1 MKKSY
6 LIQKLREAIR
16 MQILKDKPL
25 MEAEK
30 IATGKEESEEE
41 DQELDQTVVGK
52 PEEKEKQIGPDTEVG
67 NIQTVA
73 PPAAGTVT
81 TVNLPSTKIEPT
93 SPPAPVSADA
103 TVDKSKETDAKVS
116 PGDDITKPDGVDTTG
131 KVEPVVKNP
140 TNIINT
146 KGEVDSG
153 DVAKMLR
160 SLGKDGYT
168 FKNVTEDQI
177 RQILHNTGD
186 VSIRNNDVAKKIG
199 SKMVTII
206 FTKKSTGKPRVIN
219 GQIGSINKSFG
230 GSNNKRYYMGTPVKD
245 VDNQVVTNIDGKPLI
260 KYPGEWGAKYG
271 LDSSKL
277 KSYDLIP
284 ILANPSSV
292 TMDSSL
298 KNAAGDAKPNASRW
312 RTISVPSVKAIIY
325 KQTIYW
331 KK

>member
-16 MQILKDKPL
+16 MQILKDKHL

-30 IATGKEESEEE
+30 IATGKEEEEQE

-81 TVNLPSTKIEPT
+81 AVPPSTKVEPT
-93 SPPAPVSADA
+93 SPPPPVSSDT
-103 TVDKSKETDAKVS
+103 TVDKSKETDANLN
-116 PGDDITKPDGVDTTG
+116 PGKDVTKPDGVDTTG
-131 KVEPVVKNP
+131 KVEPVAKNP

-160 SLGKDGYT
+160 SLSKDGYRY
-168 FKNVTEDQI
+168 KNVTEDQI

-186 VSIRNNDVAKKIG
+186 VTVRNNDVAKKIG

-230 GSNNKRYYMGTPVKD
+230 GSNNKKYYMGTPVKD
-245 VDNQVVTNIDGKPLI
+245 VDNQTVTNIDGKPVI

-277 KSYDLIP
+277 KGYDLIP
-284 ILANPSSV
+284 ILANKSSV
-292 TMDSSL
+292 TMDPSL
-298 KNAAGDAKPNASRW
+298 KNAAGEAKPDASRW
-312 RTISVPSVKAIIY
+312 RTVSVPSVKAIIY
-325 KQTIYW
+325 GKTVYW

>member
-6 LIQKLREAIR
+6 LIQKLREVIR
-16 MQILKDKPL
+16 MQILNDKSL
-25 MEAEK
+25 MEVDK
-30 IATGKEESEEE
+30 IATGKEEDEKDEK
-41 DQELDQTVVGK
+41 DQEVVDS
-52 PEEKEKQIGPDTEVG
+52 PEEKEKQLGPDTEVG
-67 NIQTVA
+67 NIQNVA
-73 PPAAGTVT
+73 PPMAGTVAA
-81 TVNLPSTKIEPT
+81 VNPASTEIEPT
-93 SPPAPVSADA
+93 SPPLPVSADD
-103 TVDKSKETDAKVS
+103 TIDKSKETDAKIS
-116 PGDDITKPDGVDTTG
+116 PDDDITKPDGVDTTG
-131 KVEPVVKNP
+131 KVDPITKTPAN
-140 TNIINT
+140 TIDT

-153 DVAKMLR
+153 DVSKMLR
-160 SLGKDGYT
+160 SLGKDGYI
-168 FKNVTEDQI
+168 FKNVNEDQI

-186 VSIRNNDVAKKIG
+186 VTVRNNDIAKKIG
-199 SKMVTII
+199 SKFVTII
-206 FTKKSTGKPRVIN
+206 FTKKSTGKPRVIT

-230 GSNNKRYYMGTPVKD
+230 GSSEKKYYMGTPVKD

-284 ILANPSSV
+284 ILANTSSV

-312 RTISVPSVKAIIY
+312 RTVSVPLVKAIIY
-325 KQTIYW
+325 RETIYW

>member
-30 IATGKEESEEE
+30 IATGREESEQEDEE
-41 DQELDQTVVGK
+41 NDKVVVGK
-52 PEEKEKQIGPDTEVG
+52 PVEKEKQIGPDTEVG
-67 NIQTVA
+67 NIQNVA
-73 PPAAGTVT
+73 PPEAGTVT
-81 TVNLPSTKIEPT
+81 AVPPSTKIEPT
-93 SPPAPVSADA
+93 SPPEPISADA

-131 KVEPVVKNP
+131 KVEPIAKNP

-146 KGEVDSG
+146 KGEVDPG
-153 DVAKMLR
+153 DTAKMFR
-160 SLGKDGYT
+160 SLSKKGYT
-168 FKNVTEDQI
+168 YKNVTEDQM

-186 VSIRNNDVAKKIG
+186 VTVRNNDVAKKIG
-199 SKMVTII
+199 SKMVTIV
-206 FTKKSTGKPRVIN
+206 FRKKSTGKPRVIN

-230 GSNNKRYYMGTPVKD
+230 GSNDKNYYMGTPVKD
-245 VDNQVVTNIDGKPLI
+245 ADNQTVTNIDGKPVI

-277 KSYDLIP
+277 KGYDLIP

-298 KNAAGDAKPNASRW
+298 KNAAGEAKPNASRW
-312 RTISVPSVKAIIY
+312 RTVSVPSVKAIIY
-325 KQTIYW
+325 GKTIYW